1 MSTKAEI
8 LKRLEGIADD
18 EIIAVPTIKT
28 KLDAEEIYSYM
39 ENEEV
44 ELTAEQWDTIVTE
57 YEDAESYDDNSLAE
71 IMYEV
76 LNKKF

>member
-57 YEDAESYDDNSLAE
+57 YEDAESHDDNSLAE
-71 IMYEV
+71 ILYEV

>member
-57 YEDAESYDDNSLAE
+57 YEDAESHDDNSLAE
-71 IMYEV
+71 IMYKV

>member
-57 YEDAESYDDNSLAE
+57 YEDAESHDDNSLAE

>member
-57 YEDAESYDDNSLAE
+57 YEDAESHDDNSLAE

-76 LNKKF
+76 LNK

>member
-8 LKRLEGIADD
+8 LKRLEGMADD

-44 ELTAEQWDTIVTE
+44 ELTAEQWDTIATE
-57 YEDAESYDDNSLAE
+57 YENAENYDDDALSE
-71 IMYEV
+71 IMREV
-76 LNKKF
+76 LSSEA

>member
-39 ENEEV
+39 QNEEV
-44 ELTAEQWDTIVTE
+44 DLTAEQWDTIVTE
-57 YEDAESYDDNSLAE
+57 YEDAESYDDDSLAE

>member
-8 LKRLEGIADD
+8 LKRLERLADD

-57 YEDAESYDDNSLAE
+57 YENAESYDDNSLAE
-71 IMYEV
+71 IMHEV